1 MTRLKLPRRHLLGAF
16 AAALAVSFGA
26 ASPAV
31 ANVKC
36 KPNVRVT
43 NLKGASIKVINFKY
57 KIGNNTIHTEGL
69 ANKILTPNEIE
80 NWPSQTLNDAA
91 TGVVITSSAI
101 GYQDDTGPGYGPT
114 KTSAWFPHS
123 FTCNDTHNYIAT
135 IQ

>member
-1 MTRLKLPRRHLLGAF
+1 MTFLNTTRRHLLTAL
-16 AAALAVSFGA
+16 AAAVAVSFGA
-26 ASPAV
+26 TSPAV

-36 KPNVRVT
+36 KPNVKVT

-69 ANKILTPNEIE
+69 ANKVVDTKDTED
-80 NWPSQTLNDAA
+80 WPSQTLNDAA

-123 FTCNDTHNYIAT
+123 FTCNDTHNYIET